1 MAAVRVLVVED
12 DPALRDVLALVLE
25 DEGYVVDTAV
35 HGAAALA
42 TVARARPAVVITDLM
57 MPVMDGI
64 ALCQALTTD
73 PATDAIPIVMT
84 SAGSNRPVADRCHFA
99 AFLPKPINFATLL
112 RVVAALS
119 DAPLPGLAP

>member
-1 MAAVRVLVVED
+1 
-12 DPALRDVLALVLE
+12 
-25 DEGYVVDTAV
+25 
-35 HGAAALA
+35 
-42 TVARARPAVVITDLM
+42 M

-64 ALCQALTTD
+64 ALYQALTTD

-99 AFLPKPINFATLL
+99 AFLPKPINFTTLL

-119 DAPLPGLAP
+119 DEPLPSRAS